1 MELNIVF
8 YYYLESPEPKG
19 IHLLILSL
27 RTPPVSPKA
36 EAEAKKSSI
45 CIDPAPNE
53 TRIAFKSVRP
63 QINPLISASDAASL
77 QLKTPCLPNTLEFK
91 DAQSAYWE
99 SHTRPKVSIKAQ
111 RLDML
116 RTIAHDQENA
126 GMHFEGRRSAA
137 EVDLMTHHLTQT
149 SQAAQRQ
156 NIFRSIINSA
166 KALANDF
173 YYYLEGNPSID
184 DTFNEFS
191 KTAEQSNFKVWKSKS
206 LVTKETAGEP
216 ISNLGIGLI
225 DSSHGSIEVQNGIK
239 AFLNKNLDSGR
250 GDIFLAEAV
259 LVFEIENGEE
269 RIIRP
274 SLEMHHTLICLGVPI
289 QSCRILNEPE
299 KEIEILIA
307 ATEERRN
314 LVNQV
319 FEFFMNALP
328 PNKAYEARQKLKNR
342 NKEIRTVDTSFKLKL
357 LYQYQDYCD
366 PEKQIRFQRRIELLK
381 EALIKQNSAE
391 TATLAARNAIYLSQI
406 SNALK
411 DLKPGAKLFYSLGE
425 KHFED
430 LDTKLNEIDG
440 FIVDIVNPKIKDE
453 L

>member
-1 MELNIVF
+1 
-8 YYYLESPEPKG
+8 
-19 IHLLILSL
+19 LLTLSTL
-27 RTPPVSPKA
+27 TPPLTPKA
-36 EAEAKKSSI
+36 EATKSSI
-45 CIDPAPNE
+45 CLEPAMNE

-63 QINPLISASDAASL
+63 QINPLISASDAANL

-99 SHTRPKVSIKAQ
+99 SHTCPKVFIKAQ

-116 RTIAHDQENA
+116 RTIARDQENA
-126 GMHFEGRRSAA
+126 GLHFEGRRSAT
-137 EVDLMTHHLTQT
+137 EVDLMTHHLTQK
-149 SQAAQRQ
+149 SQAARRQ
-156 NIFRSIINSA
+156 NILNSIINSA

-173 YYYLEGNPSID
+173 YYYLEGNLSIE
-184 DTFNEFS
+184 DTFNELS
-191 KTAEQSNFKVWKSKS
+191 NPAEQSNYKVRKSQS
-206 LVTKETAGEP
+206 LIKKETSGET

-225 DSSHGSIEVQNGIK
+225 DSSHGSIDVQNGLK
-239 AFLNKNLDSGR
+239 AFLKKNLDSGR

-269 RIIRP
+269 KIIRP
-274 SLEMHHTLICLGVPI
+274 SLKMHHTLICLGVPI

-299 KEIEILIA
+299 KEIGILTSVIA
-307 ATEERRN
+307 ERRK

-319 FEFFMNALP
+319 FEFFMNAIP

-357 LYQYQDYCD
+357 ITEYQDYCI
-366 PEKQIRFQRRIELLK
+366 PENQTRFQRRIELLK
-381 EALIKQNSAE
+381 ESLKKQNSAE
-391 TATLAARNAIYLSQI
+391 AATQAARNAIYLSQI

-411 DLKPGAKLFYSLGE
+411 ELKPGAKLFYSLG
-425 KHFED
+425 KTHFVD
-430 LDTKLNEIDG
+430 LDTKLNKIDG
-440 FIVDIVNPKIKDE
+440 FFVDIVNPNIKDE

>member
-19 IHLLILSL
+19 IHLLTLSPL
-27 RTPPVSPKA
+27 TPPATPK
-36 EAEAKKSSI
+36 AEAKKSSI
-45 CIDPAPNE
+45 CIQPTFNE
-53 TRIAFKSVRP
+53 TRIAFKSVRH
-63 QINPLISASDAASL
+63 QINPLISASDAANL

-191 KTAEQSNFKVWKSKS
+191 KTAEQSNFKVRKSKS

-274 SLEMHHTLICLGVPI
+274 SLNLHHTHICLGVSI

-299 KEIEILIA
+299 KEIEFLIA

-314 LVNQV
+314 LVNQI

-342 NKEIRTVDTSFKLKL
+342 NKEIHTVDTSFKLKL
-357 LYQYQDYCD
+357 IYEYQDYCD

-381 EALIKQNSAE
+381 EALKKQNSAE

-425 KHFED
+425 QHCED